1 MCGCTARRERER
13 YFYTRRWTA
22 AGLTL
27 LRLMLL
33 MLLGLLELGLPAV
46 TLLRQKAAALCG
58 YVGVWMEEIKLSQ
71 FQIIVTS
78 RF

>member
-1 MCGCTARRERER
+1 
-13 YFYTRRWTA
+13 
-22 AGLTL
+22 
-27 LRLMLL
+27 MLL